1 MKGYLQQFGLDFDQ
15 MFADVVKPIAF
26 QVLFAITAFYDLNID
41 QMHVKIAFF
50 WRDINQI
57 LYVELL
63 KGYYKDQEQIVRKLN
78 KALYGLKQ
86 SLRLWYKYL
95 SSFFFKKLG
104 LFQINTN
111 HSIFIM

>member
-15 MFADVVKPIAF
+15 MFADVVKPITF

-41 QMHVKIAFF
+41 QMHVKIVFF
-50 WRDINQI
+50 WRDINQM

-63 KGYYKDQEQIVRKLN
+63 KSYYKDQEQIVCKLN

-86 SLRLWYKYL
+86 SLRLWYKYF

-104 LFQINTN
+104 LSQINTDY
-111 HSIFIM
+111 SIFIM